1 VTVWTS
7 TSLALLPAPKRA
19 ALGAVRG
26 ANGGDAV
33 MIAEVWVHGGTVA
46 LSKLP
51 LTSRFCQVGVH
62 GASIGVASIGRA
74 SIGGGASIGRAS
86 TAPRRRSARRSRRRR
101 SPRRRS
107 PRRRSPRRRSRR
119 RRPATV
125 DHRAVDLGR
134 GVELAGLTRGRAADR
149 GDGPEREQGVGGPH
163 HSPICL
169 AMMIFMIS
177 LVPA

>member
-86 TAPRRRSARRSRRRR
+86 TTAPSITAPSIAAASITAPSITAPSITAPSTSAASTTAPSTSAAASI
-101 SPRRRS
+101 SP
-107 PRRRSPRRRSRR
+107 
-119 RRPATV
+119 
-125 DHRAVDLGR
+125 G
-134 GVELAGLTRGRAADR
+134 
-149 GDGPEREQGVGGPH
+149 
-163 HSPICL
+163 
-169 AMMIFMIS
+169 
-177 LVPA
+177 